1 MRSKTAQR
9 MLDKMKKDPWWVK
22 LKRWLIVE
30 FYVINCLGVVKY
42 IKNKIQSGGGM
53 VNATQITAERWGLIR
68 IVILQKH

>member
-42 IKNKIQSGGGM
+42 IKNKI
-53 VNATQITAERWGLIR
+53 
-68 IVILQKH
+68 